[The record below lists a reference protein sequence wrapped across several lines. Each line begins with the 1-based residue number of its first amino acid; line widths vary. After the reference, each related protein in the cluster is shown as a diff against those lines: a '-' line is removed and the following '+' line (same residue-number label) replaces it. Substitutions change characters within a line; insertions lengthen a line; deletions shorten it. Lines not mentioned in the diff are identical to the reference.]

1 MFRFRGTC
9 SVWERYRT
17 DKALLPA
24 RASHRRKPGTG
35 CKGEALDGGRGG
47 VPHNKVPPSP
57 GEEAVSQV
65 QRAAISAIPTFV
77 FGRFH
82 Q

>member
-17 DKALLPA
+17 DKALLPG
-24 RASHRRKPGTG
+24 RASHRRMPGTG
-35 CKGEALDGGRGG
+35 FKGDPPQADDGGRGG

-57 GEEAVSQV
+57 GEEKGARSKTTQGEGM
-65 QRAAISAIPTFV
+65 RSA
-77 FGRFH
+77 GSRY
-82 Q
+82 

>member
-57 GEEAVSQV
+57 GEEKGAEGGGGW
-65 QRAAISAIPTFV
+65 SA
-77 FGRFH
+77 GS
-82 Q
+82 

>member
-57 GEEAVSQV
+57 GESSSHNSV
-65 QRAAISAIPTFV
+65 
-77 FGRFH
+77 
-82 Q
+82 

>member
-57 GEEAVSQV
+57 GERLSHKSKG
-65 QRAAISAIPTFV
+65 QR
-77 FGRFH
+77 
-82 Q
+82 

>member
-1 MFRFRGTC
+1 MFRIRSAC
-9 SVWERYRT
+9 SVWVRFRL
-17 DKALLPA
+17 DLALLTKTPN
-24 RASHRRKPGTG
+24 HRRMSRMG

-57 GEEAVSQV
+57 GEEKGARGMRSTGLHD
-65 QRAAISAIPTFV
+65 QR
-77 FGRFH
+77 